1 MTAVDFLT
9 LHVDVHTSVGFY
21 GSFSLTQSR
30 DILDLK
36 KTNSNNKKLQN
47 CAGLCGSLCETEG
60 VLMKYELVL
69 HASISAA
76 NYQRQKLLTIQVN
89 DLI

>member
-1 MTAVDFLT
+1 
-9 LHVDVHTSVGFY
+9 
-21 GSFSLTQSR
+21 
-30 DILDLK
+30 
-36 KTNSNNKKLQN
+36 
-47 CAGLCGSLCETEG
+47 
-60 VLMKYELVL
+60 MKYELVL

>member
-36 KTNSNNKKLQN
+36 KPIVIIKN
-47 CAGLCGSLCETEG
+47 CRT
-60 VLMKYELVL
+60 VLGFVVL
-69 HASISAA
+69 YAR
-76 NYQRQKLLTIQVN
+76 QREY
-89 DLI
+89 

>member
-1 MTAVDFLT
+1 MLAAVDFLT

-36 KTNSNNKKLQN
+36 KKTPIVIIKNRRT
-47 CAGLCGSLCETEG
+47 GLGFV
-60 VLMKYELVL
+60 VLY
-69 HASISAA
+69 AR
-76 NYQRQKLLTIQVN
+76 QREY
-89 DLI
+89 

>member
-1 MTAVDFLT
+1 MLAAVDFLT

-36 KTNSNNKKLQN
+36 KNPNSNNKKLQN
-47 CAGLCGSLCETEG
+47 WAGFCGSLCETEG
-60 VLMKYELVL
+60 VLMK
-69 HASISAA
+69 
-76 NYQRQKLLTIQVN
+76 
-89 DLI
+89 